1 MSKGRLIKFISF
13 KSSLPVDQFF
23 NDGRNSKRKIF
34 INRTF
39 VTQLIIT
46 KRRKI
51 VWVCKAT
58 ELK

>member
-39 VTQLIIT
+39 VTQLITT